1 MRVYFEKVRLPL
13 ALALSRPWLIQAIA
27 SPAAEDDGRLEGP
40 DQRCV
45 LLLFLPFSTSKT
57 DQLTLAPSPSPADPQ
72 LNGTYQINKGLR
84 LARGLLLEIAN
95 MGIPTACELL
105 DTISPQFIAD
115 LVSWGAI
122 GARSAS
128 LVFQVLERERSSR
141 LTSRSVRAATE
152 SQVHRELGA
161 SYSLSLSRPPA
172 PLTDGSPLTQLRAC
186 PCRVRRALL
195 TRRAH
200 SLGRS

>member
-1 MRVYFEKVRLPL
+1 MR
-13 ALALSRPWLIQAIA
+13 
-27 SPAAEDDGRLEGP
+27 PA
-40 DQRCV
+40 
-45 LLLFLPFSTSKT
+45 LPFSTSKT
-57 DQLTLAPSPSPADPQ
+57 DQLTLALSLSPADPQ

-161 SYSLSLSRPPA
+161 SYSL
-172 PLTDGSPLTQLRAC
+172 PLTPARA
-186 PCRVRRALL
+186 
-195 TRRAH
+195 
-200 SLGRS
+200 SY